1 MSFYAYRF
9 VFRFTSTTYHY
20 FTNMKWGQW
29 LLIIYLTQ
37 LLFEIRVPFKWQ
49 CKITQKHWY
58 SKSLSVISDAWL
70 SVATTMC
77 LTSICNHTLTNLYT
91 VGIQE
96 KRPNRNASLICL
108 TSLSYL
114 FVNGLRL
121 ESVWWLLNGL
131 SLNHKCPI
139 FSISNGYEA
148 IFPKWFC

>member
-37 LLFEIRVPFKWQ
+37 VLFEIHVPFKWQ

-96 KRPNRNASLICL
+96 KRPKRNASLICL
-108 TSLSYL
+108 TSPSD
-114 FVNGLRL
+114 
-121 ESVWWLLNGL
+121 WLLLGMNWNCARWL
-131 SLNHKCPI
+131 
-139 FSISNGYEA
+139 NGY
-148 IFPKWFC
+148 FF